1 VTISEGLFKA
11 ISGCSINVRLSDT
24 NRMDAKFFQFI
35 TENTQ
40 LISVL
45 VIVGG
50 GVISFIKWLDTRN
63 RELREKRY
71 AKYMD
76 LISTISGANHP
87 DGSTPRMTE
96 QIAAVWFLLEYKE
109 YTDITYK
116 VFSYSDLDKLANKPW
131 TEHVAPNIR
140 LLLQEIA
147 PQVWLS
153 DFLRFPFRSIAA
165 KLRSSKSKSTP
176 C

>member
-1 VTISEGLFKA
+1 MDSE
-11 ISGCSINVRLSDT
+11 I
-24 NRMDAKFFQFI
+24 FQFI
-35 TENTQ
+35 TENSQ

-45 VIVGG
+45 AIVTG
-50 GVISFIKWLDTRN
+50 GVFSLIKWLDTRN

-71 AKYMD
+71 AKYME
-76 LISTISGANHP
+76 LISTISGDRP

-116 VFSYSDLDKLANKPW
+116 VFSYSDLDKLANQPW

-140 LLLQEIA
+140 LLLQEIG

-153 DFLRFPFRSIAA
+153 GFLRFPF
-165 KLRSSKSKSTP
+165 KSLASRIPFLKGKGAS